1 VSGEEYEWMEGI
13 ENAMLCEKEK
23 ERINPFGE

>member
-1 VSGEEYEWMEGI
+1 VSRRRMEWMEGI

-23 ERINPFGE
+23 ERIPFGE